1 MATRAIYTFANFEA
15 NNFKP
20 KHFYVHW
27 DGDPEGAAKYF
38 ESMLYFA
45 DLSEPSDPD
54 LPSQFVYALEDIE
67 DKSVYQESPL
77 GINVIPQANRLEAG
91 DLEWGYT
98 LTEVKPY
105 EVNVTVHKIED
116 GIETPHWFG
125 TLDQFLTEHL

>member
-15 NNFKP
+15 HDSKP
-20 KHFYVHW
+20 KHIYVHW

-38 ESMLYFA
+38 EDMVHFA
-45 DLSEPSDPD
+45 ELSEPSDPD
-54 LPSQFVYALEDIE
+54 LLNQFVYVVE
-67 DKSVYQESPL
+67 DKGLNAV
-77 GINVIPQANRLEAG
+77 PQLNRLEAG

-105 EVNVTVHKIED
+105 EVNVTVHQIEN
-116 GIETPHWFG
+116 GTETPHWFG